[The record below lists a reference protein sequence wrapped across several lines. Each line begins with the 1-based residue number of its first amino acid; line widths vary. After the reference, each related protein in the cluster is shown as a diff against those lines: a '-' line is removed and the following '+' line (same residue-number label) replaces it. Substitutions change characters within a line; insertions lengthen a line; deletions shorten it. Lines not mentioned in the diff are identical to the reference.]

1 MQENRLQRINSEIK
15 KALAEILA
23 NEIRDPRLNGL
34 ISITDVDTTNDL
46 SHCYILV
53 SIYEKDKKLRQ
64 QSFYALQHSAGFIRK
79 SLADK
84 VDLRI
89 MPLLHFKLDDGF
101 EINEKMDK
109 LISSINIPHGDADEK

>member
-64 QSFYALQHSAGFIRK
+64 QSFYALQHSAGLI
-79 SLADK
+79 
-84 VDLRI
+84 
-89 MPLLHFKLDDGF
+89 
-101 EINEKMDK
+101 K
-109 LISSINIPHGDADEK
+109 LIYVLCHCSILNLMTALRLTKKWTS